1 MKEEYKRYVKKCGVK
16 GSAVVEMSYIMP
28 VILLLTVMV
37 IHAVFYYHDKA
48 VLNGAASETA
58 VLGAQMERRQRTM
71 EYDLEEFFRERIEGK
86 LIFMTDTVVS
96 AEKSDREVSVEVSA
110 SKGRM
115 KLKIRQ
121 KAVIARPEEKIRWM
135 K

>member
-1 MKEEYKRYVKKCGVK
+1 MKAEYKRYVGGCEVR
-16 GSAVVEMSYIMP
+16 GSAIVEMSYIMP
-28 VILLLTVMV
+28 VILLLIVMV
-37 IHAVFYYHDKA
+37 IHTVFYYHDKA

-58 VLGAQMERRQRTM
+58 VLGAQMERRQGTV
-71 EYDLEEFFRERIEGK
+71 EYDLEEFFRDRIEGK

-96 AEKSDREVSVEVSA
+96 AKKSDKEVSVEVSA
-110 SKGRM
+110 SNGRM
-115 KLKIRQ
+115 KLQIRQ

>member
-58 VLGAQMERRQRTM
+58 VLGAQMERRQGTM